1 MATAFACAVLG
12 PLASAC
18 VYDLRERRIP
28 NKLTAF
34 MAALW
39 CAWCVLLVAADP
51 VSVQGFMVH
60 GLVGA
65 TVLGGGSLLLAWA
78 FERVRGGA
86 SFGGGDVKL
95 LFVLGLYLGV
105 SGGLVCLLV
114 ACLAAL
120 ALAHVVP
127 RTRFANVPGSVPGQI
142 PFAPAL
148 FIGALAACVPLA

>member
-1 MATAFACAVLG
+1 
-12 PLASAC
+12 
-18 VYDLRERRIP
+18 
-28 NKLTAF
+28 

-39 CAWCVLLVAADP
+39 CALCILLFVADP
-51 VSVQGFMVH
+51 VSVQGLMVH

-65 TVLGGGSLLLAWA
+65 AVLGGGSLLLAWA

-127 RTRFANVPGSVPGQI
+127 RTRFANVPESVPGQI

>member
-1 MATAFACAVLG
+1 MGGAFACALLG

-28 NKLTAF
+28 NKLTAL

-39 CAWCVLLVAADP
+39 CALCVLLLAADP
-51 VSVQGFMVH
+51 VLVQGFMVH